1 MKVIRESA
9 YLKHFKV
16 LTYVLFLDADY
27 IERLPGRRLRISSTS
42 EFALTL
48 SMQNTRVRRSF
59 EALEALGLISDLH
72 FAYNTIECR
81 VRAPLPW

>member
-1 MKVIRESA
+1 MKMIRESA

-16 LTYVLFLDADY
+16 LTYVLYLDADY
-27 IERLPGRRLRISSTS
+27 IKRLPGRKLKITSTS

-59 EALEALGLISDLH
+59 EALEAIGLIQGLK
-72 FAYNTIECR
+72 FGYNTIECR
-81 VRAPLPW
+81 VRVPMDW

>member
-16 LTYVLFLDADY
+16 LTYILFLDVPY
-27 IERLPGRRLRISSTS
+27 IERLPGRKLKITSTS
-42 EFALTL
+42 ELALTL

-59 EALEALGLISDLH
+59 EALESLGLISDLR

-81 VRAPLPW
+81 VRAPMPW